1 MEQNIQQSKKFL
13 THFEK
18 GTCLGA
24 TIPPKKSNI
33 GPIFWNTFFALTS
46 CLTFVLRFSLF
57 FFFNIWARQTV
68 EPIIIVLENKKP
80 KSGFP

>member
-24 TIPPKKSNI
+24 TIAPKK
-33 GPIFWNTFFALTS
+33 
-46 CLTFVLRFSLF
+46 V
-57 FFFNIWARQTV
+57 
-68 EPIIIVLENKKP
+68 
-80 KSGFP
+80 